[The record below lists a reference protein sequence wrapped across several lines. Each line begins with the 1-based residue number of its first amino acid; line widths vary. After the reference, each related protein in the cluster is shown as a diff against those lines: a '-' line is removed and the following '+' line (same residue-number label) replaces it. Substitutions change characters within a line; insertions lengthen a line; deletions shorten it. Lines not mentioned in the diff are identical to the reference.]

1 MSRVIETSLVIGAP
15 RSSVWSVLMN
25 FDSYPSWNPFIRSIK
40 GSPEVGQTLEVVIQ
54 PPGRKPDVFR
64 PKVIAVDGERRLSWR
79 GSLPIPGLF
88 TGEHSFELRDDGDGS
103 HFYETFSGLLVPF
116 VGGVL
121 DATEQGFRNMNDA
134 LKARAEGR

>member
-1 MSRVIETSLVIGAP
+1 
-15 RSSVWSVLMN
+15 
-25 FDSYPSWNPFIRSIK
+25 
-40 GSPEVGQTLEVVIQ
+40 
-54 PPGRKPDVFR
+54 
-64 PKVIAVDGERRLSWR
+64 VIAVDGERRLSWR